1 MSKGYEERYLM
12 TLLSSVINQKESP
25 APLRYL
31 NWEKMFRI
39 ADYHR
44 VAHVVYYGIMGL
56 DEEIPQSVRQRF
68 FGKYLESVHRVER
81 LRKAERQVQT
91 LLERNGINCFF
102 FKLF

>member
-1 MSKGYEERYLM
+1 MSKGYEERYLI
-12 TLLSSVINQKESP
+12 TLLSSVMNQKESP
-25 APLRYL
+25 APLRNL
-31 NWEKMFRI
+31 NWDKMFRL

-56 DEEIPQSVRQRF
+56 DEEIPQSIRQRF

-81 LRKAERQVQT
+81 LRSTEKQVQA